1 MSIISVV
8 VVVVLLSRGNI
19 QISWQTI
26 RKLKLYQNW
35 TSYAIRKELW
45 VKRMLDKQNLNLK
58 IMIALVSNNNDI
70 TRQMICPVVLQNN

>member
-1 MSIISVV
+1 MSPNVNYLSVV
-8 VVVVLLSRGNI
+8 VVLLLSRGNI

-45 VKRMLDKQNLNLK
+45 VKLMLDKQNLNLK
-58 IMIALVSNNNDI
+58 IMIALVSNNNQTNDLSG
-70 TRQMICPVVLQNN
+70 CSPK

>member
-1 MSIISVV
+1 MSPNVNYLSVV
-8 VVVVLLSRGNI
+8 VVLLLSRGNI

-45 VKRMLDKQNLNLK
+45 VKLMLDKQNLNFK
-58 IMIALVSNNNDI
+58 IMIALVSNNNE
-70 TRQMICPVVLQNN
+70 TNNLSGCSGK